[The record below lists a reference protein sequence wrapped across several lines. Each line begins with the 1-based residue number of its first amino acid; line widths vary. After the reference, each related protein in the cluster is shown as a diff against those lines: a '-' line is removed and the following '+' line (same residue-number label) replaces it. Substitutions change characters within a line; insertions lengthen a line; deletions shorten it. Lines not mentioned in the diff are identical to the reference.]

1 VRAFVIDHDGDAVT
15 TEVRDVDPAEFLVEG
30 DVTVDVEWSCCN
42 YKDAM
47 SAAPRSRVA
56 RRSPLIGGVDAAGT
70 VTESDDPSMP
80 VGTRVI
86 AQGHGFGTSH
96 HGGFAERLACPGSW
110 LVALPD
116 GLDTRTAMLFG
127 TAGYT
132 AMASVLALEH
142 AGLRRGDGEVLVT
155 GASGGVGS
163 VSVALLAARGYE
175 VVALTGRPDEH
186 AYLTTLGAAR
196 IIGRDDLANRPDRV
210 LGEELFAAAVDCV
223 GGETLSRI
231 LRSLRWGGAVAASG
245 LVGGVALETTVYP
258 FITRNVSLI
267 GIDSVAAPADVRARV
282 WHEVAGALDDA
293 TAETMVDREIGLEGV
308 AAALGDLD
316 RGTVRG
322 RVLVRPAGA

>member
-1 VRAFVIDHDGDAVT
+1 MRAFVIDHDGDAVT

-175 VVALTGRPDEH
+175 VVALTGPTSTPTSRLSGLP
-186 AYLTTLGAAR
+186 ASSAATIWR
-196 IIGRDDLANRPDRV
+196 TDPIGSSA
-210 LGEELFAAAVDCV
+210 
-223 GGETLSRI
+223 
-231 LRSLRWGGAVAASG
+231 RSSSPPPWTASG
-245 LVGGVALETTVYP
+245 A
-258 FITRNVSLI
+258 RRSRA
-267 GIDSVAAPADVRARV
+267 SCAAC
-282 WHEVAGALDDA
+282 AGAEPWRRA
-293 TAETMVDREIGLEGV
+293 GSWVVSPSRRPSTPSS
-308 AAALGDLD
+308 
-316 RGTVRG
+316 RGTYR
-322 RVLVRPAGA
+322 